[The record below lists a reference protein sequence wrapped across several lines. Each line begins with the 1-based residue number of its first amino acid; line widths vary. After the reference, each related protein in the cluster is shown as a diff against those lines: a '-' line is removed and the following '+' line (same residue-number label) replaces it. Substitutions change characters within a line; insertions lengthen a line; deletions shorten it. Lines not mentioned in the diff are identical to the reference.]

1 MIMLQGRSD
10 DALLPPPALTSL
22 LKLSLSLLFTP
33 PPSNSLS
40 SASGDLAPILYGFS
54 LYGAGLHLDPNSQ
67 PEMPT

>member
-1 MIMLQGRSD
+1 MNMLQGRSD

-22 LKLSLSLLFTP
+22 LKLSLSFLFTP
-33 PPSNSLS
+33 PQSNSLTAA
-40 SASGDLAPILYGFS
+40 ASYPAPTFYGFS